1 MTEFKV
7 KHIYKDIEIGK
18 VFRLGD
24 VVKMTVKRAN
34 EINEKLKKHGV
45 ILERVE
51 KVEEKVEEKVDVK
64 SEDKK

>member
-18 VFRLGD
+18 VFRPGD

-51 KVEEKVEEKVDVK
+51 KVDVK

>member
-18 VFRLGD
+18 VFRPGD

-45 ILERVE
+45 ILERA
-51 KVEEKVEEKVDVK
+51 EKVEEKVDVK

>member
-18 VFRLGD
+18 VFRPGD

-45 ILERVE
+45 ILERA
-51 KVEEKVEEKVDVK
+51 EKVDVK